1 MARRVFFSFKYLD
14 VSRAMV
20 VRHSWVTQGRDAAG
34 FVDAADFEKIKR
46 QGDSAIKRW
55 IDSQLNST
63 SVTVVLVG
71 AKTCSSRWVKY
82 EIEQSIAR
90 GNGLLGIDISKIK
103 GLDGSTTDRCGEIPK
118 GYKFYL
124 WNNVMVMRTWESGSK
139 RLPRLPGADLKNLA
153 DAAVQ

>member
-20 VRHSWVTQGRDAAG
+20 VRNSWVTQGREAAG
-34 FVDAADFEKIKR
+34 FADAAQFESVKR
-46 QGDSAIKRW
+46 QGDVAIQRW
-55 IDSQLNST
+55 IDGQLQNT

-82 EIEQSIAR
+82 EIDQSIRR

-124 WNNVMVMRTWESGSK
+124 WYKHNGYENMGRWIDE
-139 RLPRLPGADLKNLA
+139 
-153 DAAVQ
+153 AATAAGR

>member
-20 VRHSWVTQGRDAAG
+20 VRNSWVTKGEAAG
-34 FVDAADFEKIKR
+34 FVDAAAFENIKR
-46 QGDSAIKRW
+46 QGDAAIQRW
-55 IDSQLNST
+55 IDGQLQNT

-82 EIEQSIAR
+82 EIEQSVKR

-103 GLDGSTTDRCGEIPK
+103 GLDGSTTERCGEIPK

-124 WNNVMVMRTWESGSK
+124 WNNDKGYE
-139 RLPRLPGADLKNLA
+139 NLGKWIEE
-153 DAAVQ
+153 AAAAAGR

>member
-20 VRHSWVTQGRDAAG
+20 VRHSWVTQGRDSAG

-124 WNNVMVMRTWESGSK
+124 WNNDKGYE
-139 RLPRLPGADLKNLA
+139 NLGKWIEE
-153 DAAVQ
+153 AAKAAGR